1 MFESTDVPAYMRQCV
16 TQSVHISHTQPTSC
30 TPTSALQMLLC
41 VALPLLS
48 VGGVADI
55 SRKVLQAQTVADM
68 VGTEEE
74 AGIADKAVV
83 VDTVVQAEQQGTCAV
98 LVSAV
103 GVLQGQDQVLA
114 YSPFVGCD

>member
-1 MFESTDVPAYMRQCV
+1 MRQCV
-16 TQSVHISHTQPTSC
+16 TQSVHISHIQPTSC

-55 SRKVLQAQTVADM
+55 SRKVLQAQTVAGM
-68 VGTEEE
+68 VGTEKEE
-74 AGIADKAVV
+74 ADKAVV

-103 GVLQGQDQVLA
+103 GVFQGQDQALP

>member
-1 MFESTDVPAYMRQCV
+1 MTQC
-16 TQSVHISHTQPTSC
+16 VHISHIQPTSC

-48 VGGVADI
+48 VGRVADI

-68 VGTEEE
+68 VGTEKEE
-74 AGIADKAVV
+74 AGIVDKAVV